1 MARRTEPR
9 PWRQHAA
16 GVVLLAG
23 MAVQA
28 FGRGVRV
35 PVLGWIDLAI
45 HEAGHALTMFLP
57 EVPNA
62 MMGNGPQTAV
72 PLALAGVFGLR
83 ERDWLGAVLCA
94 GWAATTLQDASVYIA
109 DAPHQRLQLIG
120 GYHDWAF
127 ALAELDV
134 LAAAKTIA
142 RVVWTSGLLLMIVAL
157 FAGAVAPWL
166 EGLLLARG
174 APTRSSL
181 ATVAPPTASRRRP
194 RGGSPPRADHGDPGG
209 GYFGGAKRT

>member
-9 PWRQHAA
+9 PWWQHAA
-16 GVVLLAG
+16 GVVLLVG

-28 FGRGVRV
+28 FGRGARV
-35 PVLGWIDLAI
+35 PLLGWIDLAI
-45 HEAGHALTMFLP
+45 HEAGHVLTIVLP
-57 EVPNA
+57 DVANA
-62 MMGNGPQTAV
+62 MMGNGLQTAL
-72 PLALAGVFGLR
+72 PLGLAGVFAVR

-134 LAAAKTIA
+134 LAAAESIA
-142 RVVWTSGLLLMIVAL
+142 RVVWTGGLLLMLTAL
-157 FAGAVAPWL
+157 FAGAVAPWC
-166 EGLLLARG
+166 EHALLARG
-174 APTRSSL
+174 APTSW
-181 ATVAPPTASRRRP
+181 APAPAGP
-194 RGGSPPRADHGDPGG
+194 VQPQAQPDDGG
-209 GYFGGAKRT
+209 GYFAGPPRA